1 LVTEIPIDEADAERL
16 RRLLSVEQ
24 RLQNLVR
31 AAEQDS
37 ARRIAEALATRDS
50 RLAAAHTAAE
60 HADVEPACAER
71 AVHEAALSS
80 IATAHQ
86 AALVAITGLRDER
99 VDVLARW
106 ALGEAIGNDGDLA

>member
-1 LVTEIPIDEADAERL
+1 VTESPLDEADAERL

-24 RLQNLVR
+24 RLKDLVR

-37 ARRIAEALATRDS
+37 ARRIAEALATRES
-50 RLAAAHTAAE
+50 RLAAARDAAE
-60 HADVEPACAER
+60 QTDVERARAER
-71 AVHEAALSS
+71 VAHQAALSS

-99 VDVLARW
+99 VDELARW
-106 ALGEAIGNDGDLA
+106 ALEQAIRPDGDLP